1 MRENLHLLGNLM
13 ASSLGFQKMLFVEE
27 ADVAEGKVYDLLPN

>member
-1 MRENLHLLGNLM
+1 M